1 MNEKQE
7 FEMLKKTLDDLRIK
21 KMSNEKELE
30 RSKKTLLEIRESIQK
45 SYGVE
50 PEDIGALLDSLKKEI
65 EEKKKILEKK
75 INEAKEL
82 LKWRKYWDWIYRL
95 LVLAIIY

>member
-30 RSKKTLLEIRESIQK
+30 RSKKTLVEIRESIQK
-45 SYGVE
+45 AYGVE
-50 PEDIGALLDSLKKEI
+50 PEDIGVLLDSLKKEI

-82 LKWRKYWDWIYRL
+82 LK
-95 LVLAIIY
+95 

>member
-82 LKWRKYWDWIYRL
+82 LK
-95 LVLAIIY
+95 